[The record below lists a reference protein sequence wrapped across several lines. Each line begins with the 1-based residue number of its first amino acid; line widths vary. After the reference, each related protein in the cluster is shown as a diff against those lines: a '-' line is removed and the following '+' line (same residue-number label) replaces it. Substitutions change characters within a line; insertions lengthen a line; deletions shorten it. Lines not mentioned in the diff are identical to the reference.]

1 MSSRT
6 QKSVRNIAFS
16 IAYQLVTLFSNFL
29 MKTILIKSLGI
40 QYTGVS
46 ALFTDILTVLSVAEL
61 GFGMAVSYALYRP
74 LYEKD
79 DIQIAKLMRLFKK
92 IYRIVFSVIIA
103 AGIVCLFFL
112 KYIVTGVPDI
122 KEDIHIIF
130 IFFIL
135 KTAVCV

>member
-46 ALFTDILTVLSVAEL
+46 ALFTDILMVLSVAEL
-61 GFGMAVSYALYRP
+61 GFGTAVSYALYRP

-79 DIQIAKLMRLFKK
+79 DIQIAKLMRLFEK
-92 IYRIVFSVIIA
+92 IYRIIFSV
-103 AGIVCLFFL
+103 FL
-112 KYIVTGVPDI
+112 NIS
-122 KEDIHIIF
+122 
-130 IFFIL
+130 
-135 KTAVCV
+135 